1 MSAHVAVSPAVLE
14 WATERARMS
23 DDEVERNFPDL
34 GDWASG
40 TQRPTLKQLEEFAR
54 KVHAPLG
61 YLLLDAPP
69 DEPVPIPDFRTVRDE
84 ALHRPS
90 ADLLETIY
98 TCQRRQ
104 DWFHEHLAR
113 LGADSCPLASRGSKT
128 DSAKKVAGDL
138 REALGFSHGAASH
151 GSNWDRTLTALIDRI
166 EARGVLVM
174 SNSVVG
180 NDNHRA
186 LDPQEFR
193 GFALADTLAPLIFV
207 NGKDSKAARV
217 FTLIHELAHI
227 WVGETALSDVDAPAT
242 STTERERWC
251 NQVAAEFLVPVD
263 DFPAS
268 GADLSTATLEALAER
283 FGVSTLVILRRF
295 YELGRVAWEPYRRR
309 YLEEQQRIDQLMAR
323 DGGKG
328 NHYNNQYRRLSPVFA
343 RAVMSS
349 AYEGGTS
356 FTEAYDLLNAG
367 RHATFEELARRMKVI

>member
-193 GFALADTLAPLIFV
+193 GFALADTL
-207 NGKDSKAARV
+207 